1 MRTPVIT
8 NLTHLMIGL
17 SVLSCIENQD
27 GSIPERVESED
38 ISYARG
44 FYIEE
49 YVSFRVLKVFNPWQG
64 ASNLVFEYILA
75 DREATLPDSLEE
87 RRVIRTPVRSVVCLS
102 TTHIAMLEF
111 IDEADKIVAVSGG
124 NNVYSPPMRR
134 RIELAEVS
142 ETGYDIN
149 LDYESILE
157 LRPELIFA
165 YGVDSEDTGWLN
177 RLVQLGLRVVIIGE
191 YLEASPLAQ
200 AEWVKFI
207 AHFFNKPD
215 LAVTKFDEI
224 ASEYKMLADLASEAE
239 IRPGVMTGLPWRN
252 NWFIPGGNSHF
263 ARLIEDAGGKY
274 LWENENRR
282 ENFPVDIENII
293 VRGQEAKFWINT
305 GTARSDSDILN
316 SDKRLASLPPFYN
329 RNIFNNNARLNRFGG
344 NDYWESGI
352 VNPHLILKD
361 LIHILH
367 PELLPEHELFYYT
380 RIIYSDEK

>member
-1 MRTPVIT
+1 
-8 NLTHLMIGL
+8 MIGL
-17 SVLSCIENQD
+17 SVLSCIGNQD
-27 GSIPERVESED
+27 GSIPVRDESAD

-49 YVSFRVLKVFNPWQG
+49 YGTFRVLKVLNPWQG
-64 ASNLVFEYILA
+64 ARNLVFEYILA
-75 DREATLPDSLEE
+75 DRGATLPDSLEE

-102 TTHIAMLEF
+102 TTHIAMLDF
-111 IDEADKIVAVSGG
+111 IDETDKIVAVSGG
-124 NNVYSPPMRR
+124 DNVYSPPLRR
-134 RIELAEVS
+134 RIELAEVA
-142 ETGYDIN
+142 ETGYENN

-157 LRPELIFA
+157 LRPELVFA
-165 YGVDSEDTGWLN
+165 YGVDSQDAGWLN
-177 RLVQLGLRVVIIGE
+177 RMIQLGLRVVIIGE

-200 AEWVKFI
+200 AEWVIFI
-207 AHFFNKPD
+207 AHFFNRQH
-215 LAVTKFDEI
+215 LAQTKFDEI

-239 IRPGVMTGLPWRN
+239 VRPGVITGLPWRN
-252 NWFIPGGNSHF
+252 NWFMPGGRSHF

-305 GTARSDSDILN
+305 GTASSASDIVN
-316 SDKRLASLPPFYN
+316 SDKRLASLPPFLN
-329 RNIFNNNARLNRFGG
+329 RNIYNNNARLNRLGG

-361 LIHILH
+361 LIHILN
-367 PELLPEHELFYYT
+367 PALLPDHEMFYY
-380 RIIYSDEK
+380 RKINFSDEM